1 MNQIALEDYIIDFAY
16 HTNIDIAQEG
26 IFFDDKNPNIKYNET
41 NTSAMN
47 EIQYKKAIG
56 KYPSAKYADELI
68 KEFDKVSVGFVKH
81 GEKYMNMALSELKQM
96 LNYVKQN
103 NDKYMQAFEDDNK
116 EVGRNIID
124 GFRKT
129 TTKIR
134 EVNQQYNRGDYIFK
148 GERVE
153 TPENLRKKMYGFF
166 KEFAE
171 IYKECVINQ
180 SKQYVDDYAK
190 KSAVKRVFTKKK
202 LTYNY
207 LSKVYLWH
215 EAVLYC
221 EDVFNLIFE
230 AR

>member
-1 MNQIALEDYIIDFAY
+1 
-16 HTNIDIAQEG
+16 
-26 IFFDDKNPNIKYNET
+26 
-41 NTSAMN
+41 
-47 EIQYKKAIG
+47 
-56 KYPSAKYADELI
+56 
-68 KEFDKVSVGFVKH
+68 
-81 GEKYMNMALSELKQM
+81 MALSELKQM

-116 EVGRNIID
+116 EVGRNIIV

-129 TTKIR
+129 IPQIR
-134 EVNQQYNRGDYIFK
+134 EINHQYNRGDYIFK

-153 TPENLRKKMYGFF
+153 TPENLRKKMYAFF

-180 SKQYVDDYAK
+180 SKRYVDDYAK
-190 KSAVKRVFTKKK
+190 KSAVKKIFTKKK

-207 LSKVYLWH
+207 NSKVYLWS

-221 EDVFNLIFE
+221 EDVFNLIFG